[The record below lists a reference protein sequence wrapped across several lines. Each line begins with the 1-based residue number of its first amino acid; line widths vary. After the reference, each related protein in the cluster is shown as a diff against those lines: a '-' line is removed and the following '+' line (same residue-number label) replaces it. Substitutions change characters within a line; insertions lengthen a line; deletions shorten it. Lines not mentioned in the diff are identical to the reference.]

1 MVKAP
6 KSVQV
11 GLNLH
16 FVTISGTWEPNDA
29 ERAAAWELYMEL
41 VTRVAVVPL
50 PAGQGLLREALT
62 SLYSLFAST
71 RGILREAGPE
81 IAEPKKS
88 GEYNFGYL
96 AVAMLNYALRPL
108 LTRWH
113 PALADWEAHRPADRS
128 RGDHEQAWPAAAY
141 PGGVFWLRAH
151 GSDAIGTGWTAEQ
164 RHADRHA
171 QLAALAAA
179 RGLPIDR
186 SDPTQVLAALRHSI
200 GADGRRCLWVVD
212 DVPDQL
218 DADELLD
225 WVAPHPLAATMLTTR
240 SRRYGALATPVDL
253 DVLDPDDGYQLLT
266 AHRLPTDPD
275 EKDAAR
281 GLVADLGGHAL
292 ALDIAGAALATGAG
306 LQSIAD
312 YRAALQDPA
321 SDELELAAELAD
333 ALPTGH

>member
-1 MVKAP
+1 VLAVNP
-6 KSVQV
+6 
-11 GLNLH
+11 
-16 FVTISGTWEPNDA
+16 EPGVEHIWPGQLRDA
-29 ERAAAWELYMEL
+29 
-41 VTRVAVVPL
+41 RVADAPAPDDPAGWDRIAARVAAPTATLPGPLGRIVVLAQPVWYGAMGLGSTRFVGRIPDLWRVHSALSAPLVPL
-50 PAGQGLLREALT
+50 VSGQH
-62 SLYSLFAST
+62 
-71 RGILREAGPE
+71 GP
-81 IAEPKKS
+81 
-88 GEYNFGYL
+88 
-96 AVAMLNYALRPL
+96 AVAQLRGLGGIGKSLLAEEYALRF
-108 LTRWH
+108 
-113 PALADWEAHRPADRS
+113 
-128 RGDHEQAWPAAAY
+128 AAAY